1 MHSSA
6 RAHFYAPSWCCYPRY
21 LAVGGFVPAA
31 SSGFHLALGGFP
43 EHWDAPALFAF
54 LSPCWRRPLCPLV
67 CNYQGSAAPQQS
79 GSQPLHCHLV
89 LIICQH
95 CWCWREMGLVA
106 PSSISTQA
114 LLILKLFS
122 AYASSRL
129 WTTKYFVFKDQGFS
143 VPACSAPPG
152 VRVLL
157 EAVHFVPLFGQK
169 GISLLLIVVI
179 LLKTLA
185 ARREL
190 S

>member
-1 MHSSA
+1 
-6 RAHFYAPSWCCYPRY
+6 
-21 LAVGGFVPAA
+21 
-31 SSGFHLALGGFP
+31 
-43 EHWDAPALFAF
+43 
-54 LSPCWRRPLCPLV
+54 
-67 CNYQGSAAPQQS
+67 
-79 GSQPLHCHLV
+79 
-89 LIICQH
+89 
-95 CWCWREMGLVA
+95 MGLVA
-106 PSSISTQA
+106 PSSISTRA

-143 VPACSAPPG
+143 VPTCSAPPG

-157 EAVHFVPLFGQK
+157 EAVHFVPFFGQK